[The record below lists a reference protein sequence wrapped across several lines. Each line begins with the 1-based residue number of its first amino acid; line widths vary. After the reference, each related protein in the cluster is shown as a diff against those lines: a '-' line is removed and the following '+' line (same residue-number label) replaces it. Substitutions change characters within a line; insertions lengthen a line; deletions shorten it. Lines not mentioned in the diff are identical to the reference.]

1 MTVVE
6 AMKEVICIKGL
17 VGNLSSQQEL
27 TVVYYDSQSVIH
39 LTKNQMFHE
48 RGKYINVNV
57 FYYGCDYTGAVLIVD
72 NLVDLMTKSVS
83 TVKFRYFFELN
94 WC

>member
-17 VGNLSSQQEL
+17 VSNLSSQQEL
-27 TVVYYDSQSVIH
+27 TVVYCDSQSVIH

-57 FYYGCDYTGAVLIVD
+57 FYYGCDYTGCYPYSG
-72 NLVDLMTKSVS
+72 KSC
-83 TVKFRYFFELN
+83 KFDD
-94 WC
+94 